1 MPSPLS
7 STVPWACAIVRHV
20 KECPRC
26 GNFYPHAFQFCPV
39 DGALLLEGPEGD
51 SESSEAS
58 LPLPLPLPLPLR
70 KGTYISLKT
79 LVLATA
85 FLVSTSVLAFT
96 GVFFYQYLKPKYG
109 GLVVKTTPSGA
120 AVYVDG
126 KQRGSSP
133 LTIGEIRAGG
143 HQIKAAKEGY
153 REYVQQVEVIPY
165 STENLHWTL
174 DPIVPHLTNEQL
186 AEIEAWKK
194 KVESAQK
201 ENILLPPPD
210 DYNVLYFADRILQID
225 PANAYAQEVKGKV
238 AEITRRSAEV
248 AYAREEW
255 LEAEKHYKNLALMF
269 PNDISISERLDDIA
283 TKIDASLKDREKQI
297 GEWTGKAEA
306 AFNAGTLVPPDKDNA
321 LDALRNI
328 ERLDKKNAYAREA
341 LSRLKEL
348 LVSRGDTKISS
359 GDWQGARGDFRL
371 VLQYFPDDTYSKSR
385 LSMVESKLAETALA
399 EQQRIQRTQEEQQS
413 GQRTAALRQ
422 SALNSYRSG
431 AHAKAISEWQ
441 EYLKFDPGSD
451 EALFYLGASYME
463 QKQLDTAILYFERCV
478 SVNPNHALAHLNL
491 GILYDRHRNDLA
503 KAAEHLRKVKE
514 LGGTDKYSPERV
526 QAMIRDVQ
534 ERTSLNAVQ
543 NETFPVEHRHAFS
556 SCRGGLVI
564 TQNGIEFKTTETDH
578 SFYEAYG
585 ALRTF
590 SVQGDELSIK
600 TQNNKRYNF
609 HFLKEGDGSKVR
621 RLAGRYTLVT
631 Q

>member
-1 MPSPLS
+1 M
-7 STVPWACAIVRHV
+7 
-20 KECPRC
+20 
-26 GNFYPHAFQFCPV
+26 
-39 DGALLLEGPEGD
+39 
-51 SESSEAS
+51 
-58 LPLPLPLPLPLR
+58 
-70 KGTYISLKT
+70 
-79 LVLATA
+79 LATA
-85 FLVSTSVLAFT
+85 FLVCASFLAFT

-126 KQRGSSP
+126 KQRGNSP

-174 DPIVPHLTNEQL
+174 DLIVPHLTNEQL

-210 DYNVLYFADRILQID
+210 DYNVLYFADKILQID
-225 PANAYAQEVKGKV
+225 PANAYAQEIKGKL
-238 AEITRRSAEV
+238 AEIMRRSADV
-248 AYAREEW
+248 AYVREEW
-255 LEAEKHYKNLALMF
+255 LEAEKYYKNLALMF
-269 PNDISISERLDDIA
+269 PNDISINTRLDDIA
-283 TKIDASLKDREKQI
+283 AKIDASLKDREKQI

-306 AFNAGTLVPPDKDNA
+306 AFNAGALVPPDKDNA

-341 LSRLKEL
+341 LARLKETL
-348 LVSRGDTKISS
+348 ASRGDTKIGS
-359 GDWQGARGDFRL
+359 GDWQGARSDFRL
-371 VLQYFPDDTYSKSR
+371 VLQYFPDDTYSRSR
-385 LSMVESKLAETALA
+385 LSMIESKLAETALT
-399 EQQRIQRTQEEQQS
+399 EQQRIQRMQEEQQS
-413 GQRTAALRQ
+413 GQRMAALRQ

-431 AHAKAISEWQ
+431 AHPKAISEWQ

-463 QKQLDTAILYFERCV
+463 QKQFDTAILYFERCV
-478 SVNPNHALAHLNL
+478 SINPNHAMAHLNL

-514 LGGTDKYSPERV
+514 LGGTDKYNPERI

-534 ERTSLNAVQ
+534 ERASLNTVQ

-556 SCRGGLVI
+556 SCRGGIRV

-585 ALRTF
+585 GLRTF

-600 TQNNKRYNF
+600 TQDNKKYNF
-609 HFLKEGDGSKVR
+609 HFLKEGDAPKVR